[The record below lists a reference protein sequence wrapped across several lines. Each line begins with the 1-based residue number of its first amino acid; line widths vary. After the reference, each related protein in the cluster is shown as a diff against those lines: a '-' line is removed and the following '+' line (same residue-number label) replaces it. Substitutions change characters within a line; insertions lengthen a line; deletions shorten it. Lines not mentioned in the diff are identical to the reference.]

1 MHAVRMKR
9 NGTNFYAS
17 MRIMRETERSPSDG
31 ALSQH
36 GRLNFKPSSAR
47 VWQFFSISFRR
58 NHNYNAL
65 SKYDKIVIYV
75 L

>member
-47 VWQFFSISFRR
+47 V
-58 NHNYNAL
+58 
-65 SKYDKIVIYV
+65 
-75 L
+75 